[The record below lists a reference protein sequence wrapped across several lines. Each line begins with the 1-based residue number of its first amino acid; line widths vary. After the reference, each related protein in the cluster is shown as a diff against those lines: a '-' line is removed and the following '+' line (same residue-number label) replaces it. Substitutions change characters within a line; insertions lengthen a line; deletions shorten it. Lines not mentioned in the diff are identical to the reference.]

1 MLGEKNTQNTV
12 MDFIV
17 LLRIVSITYFLAA
30 NVYGF
35 ILINFQKKHYQKIA
49 KLQEASIESVN
60 SNGETPPLSQQEKDT
75 PKEKAPIGNFKLYI
89 TGLLGGALGIYIA
102 IFVYKYKLSN
112 FLLMVTMP
120 VLFAINLYILL
131 NGFFNGFWIVP
142 MSG

>member
-1 MLGEKNTQNTV
+1 

-35 ILINFQKKHYQKIA
+35 ILINFQKKHSQKIA
-49 KLQEASIESVN
+49 EMQKTSTQPLNSESK
-60 SNGETPPLSQQEKDT
+60 TPPLSQREKDAQ
-75 PKEKAPIGNFKLYI
+75 KEKSPISNFKLYI

-120 VLFAINLYILL
+120 VLFAINLYVLL
-131 NGFFNGFWIVP
+131 NGFFNGFWILP
-142 MSG
+142 TSG